1 MEIELSNGTILEL
14 PDGTAP
20 EAARNYAIRAEAR
33 LKSASDNQAAREQSQ
48 AAPAEPTNMF
58 GGTPL
63 LDRFGLKGVREAAGS
78 VLNYETGIPPWIG
91 RGMLGRASPLGL
103 GDLGAG
109 AINIAGRGT
118 PLDSVAPGGEVF
130 GAPDLGVLAARTP
143 EGAPPVQ
150 VPYPSQV
157 VGDAI
162 GLPRA
167 DPNAPMGEKIAE
179 SILSFGRGTGL
190 PFGPGRVPLSTSPA
204 TGVRA
209 ANPWVQRTTNAVGQ
223 AAGGT
228 AAVVGSDLGTAMA
241 EKLGLDPE
249 LGAILGGLTGGVAPS
264 ATKNTVGKLAVQH
277 ALGDRGPGGQ
287 GTFWNPNQGSA
298 AAVQLADETGI
309 TPSPGLV
316 GNQSAARLENTAAGI
331 PIVGQLAK
339 NRQNQQLRQAQTGLY
354 NETEAMGGPVG
365 QEALGVDYIGDRM
378 KLAAHRGEGNLLAEE
393 GQRYAEIDRGV
404 PPEMHVR
411 PVETYTEANRILTP
425 GSGESAPSRAGVEA
439 ALTRNLDPQ
448 VRENRTI
455 QDTPHGPVSVDEMG
469 IPYPDVRPT
478 GSSLFETETGTRSPA
493 GAGAQNQVR
502 QAFAND
508 TANALENHPLMV
520 QAFPDPADRAL
531 KAEQLRVATR
541 EYAQERATDTVGT
554 GTPMFDPQ
562 TGEAFGGG
570 AVPILKKIQ
579 EAPDEAA
586 AYRQGAKPGNM
597 EVLQRTNPGDYPE
610 IAANVI
616 NQNAQSRT
624 PFGDINVSPVV
635 FSRWWSNLGPNERMI
650 LADNDPARVAAF
662 DQQAQ
667 MGDRFRQRSFTE
679 NYSNTSPM
687 MSTVGALVAAS
698 ADPLMVM
705 NKAFGA
711 AAAAA
716 GISSDVMARHVAMT
730 NPQAFRQAM
739 QRGLDALR
747 ATGGII
753 ADPRLSQGSGAP

>member
-1 MEIELSNGTILEL
+1 MEIELSNGAILDL

-20 EAARNYAIRAEAR
+20 EAARNYAIRAEAK
-33 LKSASDNQAAREQSQ
+33 LKSAADNQAAREQSQ
-48 AAPAEPTNMF
+48 APAAPAEPTNMF

-78 VLNYETGIPPWIG
+78 VLNHETGIPPWIG

-109 AINIAGRGT
+109 AINIASRGT

-167 DPNAPMGEKIAE
+167 NPNAPMGEKIAE
-179 SILSFGRGTGL
+179 AILSFGRGTGL
-190 PFGPGRVPLSTSPA
+190 PFGPGRVPLATSPA

-209 ANPWVQRTTNAVGQ
+209 ASPMTQRAANAAGTV
-223 AAGGT
+223 AGGT
-228 AAVVGSDLGTAMA
+228 ASVVGSDLGTAMA

-249 LGAILGGLTGGVAPS
+249 LGAILGGLAGGVTPS
-264 ATKNTVGKLAVQH
+264 AASNTLGKLATQH

-331 PIVGQLAK
+331 PIVGQIAK
-339 NRQNQQLRQAQTGLY
+339 NRQNQQLRQFQEQHYAD
-354 NETEAMGGPVG
+354 TERMGGPVG
-365 QEALGVDYIGDRM
+365 QEPLSVDLVGDQM
-378 KLAAHRGEGNLLAEE
+378 KLAAQRGERNLRGDFDE
-393 GQRYAEIDRGV
+393 RYRQIDEGV
-404 PPEMHVR
+404 PPETLVR
-411 PVETYTEANRILTP
+411 PVETYTEANRIQQP
-425 GSGESAPSRAGVEA
+425 GSGESPGSRAAV
-439 ALTRNLDPQ
+439 TRSLEQNLEPAVQ
-448 VRENRTI
+448 TARSVR
-455 QDTPHGPVSVDEMG
+455 DTPNGPVSVDELG
-469 IPYPDVRPT
+469 IPYPDVRPI
-478 GSSLFETETGTRSPA
+478 GSDLFRAEQGANPPS
-493 GAGAQNQVR
+493 AGAQLQVR
-502 QAFAND
+502 QALTED
-508 TANALENHPLMV
+508 TANTLMNHPLMV
-520 QAFPDPADRAL
+520 QAFPDPAARQA
-531 KAEQLRVATR
+531 KVEQLRVTSR
-541 EYAQERATDTVGT
+541 EYAQENARDTVGT
-554 GTPMFDPQ
+554 GPPMLAPG
-562 TGEAFGGG
+562 TGEALGGG
-570 AVPILKKIQ
+570 GFPILDKIQ
-579 EAPDEAA
+579 NAPDEAA
-586 AYRQGAKPGNM
+586 AYRQASKPGAM
-597 EVLQRTNPGDYPE
+597 EVLQRTNPDDYSPL
-610 IAANVI
+610 AANVI
-616 NQNAQSRT
+616 NQQSQSRT
-624 PFGDINVSPVV
+624 PFGDINISPVV
-635 FSRWWSNLGPNERMI
+635 FSRWWDSLGPNERMI
-650 LADNDPARVAAF
+650 LANDNPDLVARMGDRAG
-662 DQQAQ
+662 

-716 GISSDVMARHVAMT
+716 GISSDTLARFIART
-730 NPQAFRQAM
+730 NPEAFRMAM
-739 QRGLDALR
+739 QRGLDAAR
-747 ATGGII
+747 ATGGIV
-753 ADPRLSQGSGAP
+753 ADPRGSGAP